1 MDLAA
6 EVTQLLYQIMPSAQH
21 QGLYVSDVNLP
32 QVSCVMPF
40 KANQLR
46 PGNTLSGPTMMA
58 LADVC
63 MYALVLAIDERQ
75 TMAVTQDFQIHFL
88 SRPEPH
94 DLVGTATAL
103 KIGRRSMVMRV
114 DLYSGERL
122 VAHATGSYALAKM
135 DEVDQ

>member
-1 MDLAA
+1 MDLAQA
-6 EVTQLLYQIMPSAQH
+6 VTQQLYQIMPATER
-21 QGLYVSDVNLP
+21 QGLYVRDVSLP

-40 KANQLR
+40 KPNQLR
-46 PGNTLSGPTMMA
+46 PGNTLSGPTMMT

-63 MYALVLAIDERQ
+63 MYALILAIDEQQ

-88 SRPEPH
+88 SRPEPQ

-103 KIGRRSMVMRV
+103 KIGRRSIVMRV

-122 VAHATGSYALAKM
+122 VAHATGSYALAKL
-135 DEVDQ
+135 DNSI